1 MTDPIKAKLQEL
13 CPDVMELKFGCEIE
27 KDGEVFKLA
36 METVEG
42 VFENTLEGFR
52 AVLFSRERGGP
63 AEEVMSANQCF
74 HNDDRG
80 ENENDLHEQRLIA
93 LPGTLLIGVGSR
105 RRSAPKPLILC
116 VPKTLSGFIE

>member
-1 MTDPIKAKLQEL
+1 MAKYLSS
-13 CPDVMELKFGCEIE
+13 PW
-27 KDGEVFKLA
+27 
-36 METVEG
+36 ETVEG

-80 ENENDLHEQRLIA
+80 ENENDLHEQ
-93 LPGTLLIGVGSR
+93 
-105 RRSAPKPLILC
+105 LC